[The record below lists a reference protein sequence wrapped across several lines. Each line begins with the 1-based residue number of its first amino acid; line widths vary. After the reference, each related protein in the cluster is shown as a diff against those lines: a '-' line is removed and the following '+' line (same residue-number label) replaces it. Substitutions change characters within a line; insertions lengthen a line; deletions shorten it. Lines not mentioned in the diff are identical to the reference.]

1 MDFTAIIGLIG
12 TLVTFEEAGRGLLPI
27 IKKQRV
33 KNTIKLSNWD
43 SKDPTV
49 QHVLDSF
56 KSDVRAK
63 YKEHIFS
70 ETEINEI
77 ANKFLA
83 EKSYLNL
90 SYEDRKKV
98 TVFIQDILGKY
109 NEYTRSLMS
118 TGENVL
124 YEKLVSDNN
133 EIKNMLSDMANKVN
147 KDNLAKFYEAV
158 ETSKSIG
165 LANIDCLIN
174 DEYEIDRTAIVE
186 KIKKENEHFISIQG
200 CAGSGKSVIG
210 KKLVENESLI
220 LYARAEK
227 FVQEKRISDIWHC
240 NLDEVLNELAERKV
254 VFFIDALEFIAD
266 CTVDKIELLQSLYNI
281 VGKYDNKYVITTCR
295 TEMLF

>member
-12 TLVTFEEAGRGLLPI
+12 TLVTFEEAGRGWLPI
-27 IKKQRV
+27 IKKQRM

-90 SYEDRKKV
+90 SYEDKKKV

-109 NEYTRSLMS
+109 NEYTCSLMS
-118 TGENVL
+118 TGERVL
-124 YEKLVSDNN
+124 YEKSVSDNN
-133 EIKNMLSDMANKVN
+133 EIKNMLSDIANN
-147 KDNLAKFYEAV
+147 DRTENLTKFYNAV
-158 ETSKSIG
+158 ETSKNIG
-165 LANIDCLIN
+165 LANIECLIN
-174 DEYEIDRTAIVE
+174 DEYEIDRTAIIE
-186 KIKKENEHFISIQG
+186 KIKKANEHFISIQG

-210 KKLVENESLI
+210 KRLVENESLI

-227 FVQEKRISDIWHC
+227 FVQEKRYLIFGIVIWMRH
-240 NLDEVLNELAERKV
+240 
-254 VFFIDALEFIAD
+254 
-266 CTVDKIELLQSLYNI
+266 
-281 VGKYDNKYVITTCR
+281 
-295 TEMLF
+295 